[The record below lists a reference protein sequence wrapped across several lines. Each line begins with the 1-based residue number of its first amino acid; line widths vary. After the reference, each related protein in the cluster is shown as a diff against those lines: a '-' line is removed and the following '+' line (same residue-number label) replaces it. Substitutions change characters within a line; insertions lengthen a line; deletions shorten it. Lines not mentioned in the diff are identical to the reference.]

1 MTHIPTGRRCTTC
14 KHKARD
20 CSGLNFARMKVI
32 KRYDGVKCT
41 EFEKEPPAEVAKFLP
56 KEA

>member
-1 MTHIPTGRRCTTC
+1 MTHIPTGGRCTAC

-32 KRYDGVKCT
+32 KRYDTHNGVKCT
-41 EFEKEPPAEVAKFLP
+41 EYEQTATRRGG
-56 KEA
+56 

>member
-1 MTHIPTGRRCTTC
+1 MPHIPTGRRCTTC

-32 KRYDGVKCT
+32 KRYDTHSGVKCT
-41 EFEKEPPAEVAKFLP
+41 EYGKQPPAEVAKFL
-56 KEA
+56 E